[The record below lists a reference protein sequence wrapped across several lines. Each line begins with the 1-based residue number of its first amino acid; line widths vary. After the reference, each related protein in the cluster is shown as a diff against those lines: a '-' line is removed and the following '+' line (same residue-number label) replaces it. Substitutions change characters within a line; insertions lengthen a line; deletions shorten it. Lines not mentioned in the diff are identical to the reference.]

1 MQVRCLVLDHEG
13 EQLGEIHYNPP
24 AAREIPAVFQGI
36 MATISDNLQVVRE
49 RIARAARAAGRD
61 PVSVTLLAVSKSQPV
76 ARVEEARAAGH
87 QAFGENYVQEALGKM
102 DALPGLEW
110 HLIGPLQSNKT
121 RVAAERF
128 AWVHTLEREKIARRL
143 SEQRPAGLPPLN
155 VLIQVNVSGEATK
168 SGVAV
173 EAIAAL
179 ARAIAPLPRLRLR
192 GLMAV
197 PEPTAEL
204 ASQRM
209 RFRAVKS
216 AFENFKRELGVDNR
230 ASALIGGLL
239 KKGVDA
245 SRISVVEVSP
255 AARERLAALHGVRA
269 SDAPD
274 AAMQNADTLVLAVKP
289 QDLRPAAAALAG
301 SVRGKLVVSIA
312 AGVRLD
318 ALSRWLGGHRKLVR
332 CMPNTP
338 ALIGAG
344 ISGLYALPEVSQDE
358 RKRTETILGAV
369 GEVVWL
375 PEERLLDPVTAVS
388 GSGPAYVFWFI
399 EQLAESAKKM
409 GIPPDVALKL
419 ALHTVLGAAK
429 LAVGSEESPA
439 ELRKNVTSKGG
450 TTEAALKVFDEEQ
463 LAQRFA
469 RALEAASRRGADIG
483 AELGKI

>member
-1 MQVRCLVLDHEG
+1 M
-13 EQLGEIHYNPP
+13 
-24 AAREIPAVFQGI
+24 
-36 MATISDNLQVVRE
+36 
-49 RIARAARAAGRD
+49 RIAFLGGGNMAG
-61 PVSVTLLAVSKSQPV
+61 
-76 ARVEEARAAGH
+76 
-87 QAFGENYVQEALGKM
+87 
-102 DALPGLEW
+102 
-110 HLIGPLQSNKT
+110 
-121 RVAAERF
+121 
-128 AWVHTLEREKIARRL
+128 
-143 SEQRPAGLPPLN
+143 
-155 VLIQVNVSGEATK
+155 
-168 SGVAV
+168 
-173 EAIAAL
+173 
-179 ARAIAPLPRLRLR
+179 
-192 GLMAV
+192 
-197 PEPTAEL
+197 
-204 ASQRM
+204 
-209 RFRAVKS
+209 
-216 AFENFKRELGVDNR
+216 
-230 ASALIGGLL
+230 ALIGGLL
-239 KKGVDA
+239 KKGVAA
-245 SRISVVEVSP
+245 SSISVVELSP
-255 AARERLAALHGVRA
+255 AARERLAARHGVHSSA
-269 SDAPD
+269 APD
-274 AAMQNADTLVLAVKP
+274 AATQKADTLVLAVKP

-344 ISGLYALPEVSQDE
+344 ISGLYALPEVSRDE

-375 PEERLLDPVTAVS
+375 TEERLLDPVTAVS

-409 GIPPDVALKL
+409 GIPADVASKL

-429 LAVGSEESPA
+429 LAAESEESPA

-483 AELGKI
+483 AELGKG